1 MTHPPPLARLA
12 RGPLPRLSRRLRS
25 LNAGAVRVLR
35 TNRQLHEPGERL
47 LRGALHCTVG
57 VLSVTSPLWAA
68 NGMVSPG
75 NGSTQLGMAGAGTA
89 MAQDAAATQRN
100 PAAGAWLGTTSTVD
114 LGVALPDGGYEAGP
128 TAADSEQGIFEVG
141 PGSFTSVEGVFPVP
155 AYAYNRRIDERTAW
169 GFGVTAAG
177 LKSLSRH
184 NAATYARGIRQLETR
199 CDGTFGGG
207 APLPGSDDPQDLCG
221 NSGGPAGTDLAQ
233 VFLSAHWAR
242 RLTPGFSLGLAPV
255 LVGQR
260 LVVRG
265 LGAFAPF
272 SIHPD
277 ATSEEGSDLAFGGG
291 LRTGLLWEVTDGVG
305 LGLAYQSRIWM
316 TDFDKYRGM
325 VIGGA
330 LDLPPIIDAGLQL
343 HLAPSHR
350 LLLDVEHIAYSQIKP
365 LGNTFDT
372 QRFTDGCLAPR
383 LLERLGASAEGRDDS
398 TCLGGANGP
407 GFGWTDMTIYKLG
420 YQWQRGRL
428 KLRAGVS
435 LARQPLPTSQI
446 LSAVF
451 APAITERHEALGL
464 SWALSPR
471 LSVDAALVHAARK
484 TLTGRNPLSNVVVD
498 RGLLSLN
505 GFDVAEDD
513 QDQVIHASI
522 EVWQSH
528 FGLTWRFD

>member
-1 MTHPPPLARLA
+1 MDATPHSSPSRH
-12 RGPLPRLSRRLRS
+12 PLPRLSRRLRR
-25 LNAGAVRVLR
+25 LNAGAARVWR
-35 TNRQLHEPGERL
+35 ADRRMQDPGERL

-57 VLSVTSPLWAA
+57 VLSFTSPLWAA
-68 NGMVSPG
+68 NGLVSPG
-75 NGSTQLGMAGAGTA
+75 NGSVQLGMAGAGTA
-89 MAQDAAATQRN
+89 MAQDAAATLRN
-100 PAAGAWLGTTSTVD
+100 PAAGAWLDSGSTLD
-114 LGVALPDGGYEAGP
+114 LGVALPEGGYAAGP
-128 TAADSEQGIFEVG
+128 TAADSENGIFEIG
-141 PGSFTSVEGVFPVP
+141 TGSFTSVEGVFPVP
-155 AYAYNRRIDERTAW
+155 AYAYNRRIDDRNAW
-169 GFGVTAAG
+169 GWGVTASG

-184 NAATYARGIRQLETR
+184 NTATYARGIRQLETR
-199 CDGTFGGG
+199 CHGSFGGG
-207 APLPGSDDPQDLCG
+207 APVPGSDDPQDLCG
-221 NSGGPAGTDLAQ
+221 NRGGPAGTDLAQ
-233 VFLSAHWAR
+233 VFLSAHWAHL
-242 RLTPGFSLGLAPV
+242 LTPGLSLGVAPV

-291 LRTGLLWEVTDGVG
+291 LRVGLLGELVEGVG
-305 LGLAYQSRIWM
+305 FGLAYQSRIF
-316 TDFDKYRGM
+316 TTEFDKYRGM
-325 VIGGA
+325 VIGGS
-330 LDLPPIIDAGLQL
+330 LDLPPILDAGLQL
-343 HLAPSHR
+343 HLARGHR
-350 LLLDVEHIAYSQIKP
+350 VLLDVQHIGYSQIKP
-365 LGNTFDT
+365 LGNRFDT

-383 LLERLGASAEGRDDS
+383 LLERLGASGDGRDDS
-398 TCLGGANGP
+398 TCLGGENGP

-435 LARQPLPTSQI
+435 LARQPLPDSQI

-451 APAITERHEALGL
+451 APALTERHEALGL

-471 LSVDAALVHAARK
+471 LNLDAALVHSARK

-505 GFDVAEDD
+505 GFDVAEDG
-513 QDQVIHASI
+513 QDQVIQASI

-528 FGLTWRFD
+528 FGLSWRFE